1 MANIP
6 MKDIERDLDFI
17 LLKTQQLF
25 DIVEKEQYQR
35 LETKELIR
43 QQLIEQ
49 FFLDYTADEISTLS
63 EKFQQLVD
71 LSTKVTEECEGI
83 FEQTKQDIL
92 KVKQV
97 GKIKK
102 AYK

>member
-1 MANIP
+1 
-6 MKDIERDLDFI
+6 MKDIERDINFI
-17 LLKTQQLF
+17 ILKTQQLF
-25 DIVEKEQYQR
+25 GIIEQEKYSL

-49 FFLDYTADEISTLS
+49 FFLNYPPDEIVTVS
-63 EKFQQLVD
+63 EKFQL
-71 LSTKVTEECEGI
+71 LITISTKITEQCEGI
-83 FEQTKQDIL
+83 FEQTKHDIL

-97 GKIKK
+97 SKIKK

>member
-1 MANIP
+1 MENI
-6 MKDIERDLDFI
+6 EQDLDFI
-17 LLKTQQLF
+17 ILKTQQLSVII
-25 DIVEKEQYQR
+25 DQEKYQL

-49 FFLDYTADEISTLS
+49 FFLNYTADEIATVN
-63 EKFQQLVD
+63 EKFQNLVD
-71 LSTKVTEECEGI
+71 LSADITERCEGI
-83 FEQTKQDIL
+83 FEQTKHDIL